1 MPSPFRLHTVFETL
15 GYLSAVLVYLAVRKQ
30 RGDPVGERDRITTFA
45 GALVGAA
52 LGTRLLFLLCNP
64 PLTLQHWADPRYLL
78 GGKTIVG
85 GLLGGLIGVELAKKV
100 AGIRQSTGDLLV
112 LPIIVAIAIGRI
124 GCFLTGPADGT
135 AGLPSSLPWAIA
147 IGDGIPRHPVALYEI
162 AFVLLLIPI
171 AERVRRRSPYAG
183 DSFRVF
189 LSSYLLFR
197 FLVDFLKP
205 IPAPLRGGL
214 TAIQWACLAG
224 LAYYAAAFARRLSA
238 SQARATA

>member
-1 MPSPFRLHTVFETL
+1 MPSPFAVHTVFETL
-15 GYLSAVLVYLAVRKQ
+15 GYLSAVLVYLALRKRQ
-30 RGDPVGERDRITTFA
+30 GDPIGDRERMAVFA

-64 PLTLQHWADPRYLL
+64 SLTLQHWSDPRYLL

-85 GLLGGLIGVELAKKV
+85 GLLGGLIGVETAKKI
-100 AGIRQSTGDLLV
+100 AGIRRSTGDPLV
-112 LPIIVAIAIGRI
+112 LPIIAAISVGRI
-124 GCFLTGPADGT
+124 GCFLVGPADGT

-147 IGDGIPRHPVALYEI
+147 MGDAVPRHPVALYEI
-162 AFVLLLIPI
+162 AFVLLMVPVVMQ
-171 AERVRRRSPYAG
+171 VRRRSRAEG

-205 IPAPLRGGL
+205 SPPPLPGGL

-224 LAYYAAAFARRLSA
+224 LAYYGAVFGRRFAASHE
-238 SQARATA
+238 RATA